1 MNWLSFIFG
10 ILCLVS
16 LDIILGF
23 VVYIIW
29 KYFDLKYF
37 SEFEITKLKNEN
49 EYLKK
54 ENQKINKH
62 TEENWGDG
70 YNNLY

>member
-1 MNWLSFIFG
+1 MNYLSFIFG

-37 SEFEITKLKNEN
+37 SEFEMTKLRNEN
-49 EYLKK
+49 EYLK
-54 ENQKINKH
+54 EQNQKINGSDSDY
-62 TEENWGDG
+62 WRI
-70 YNNLY
+70 

>member
-23 VVYIIW
+23 ITYTIW

-37 SEFEITKLKNEN
+37 SEFEITKLRNEN
-49 EYLKK
+49 EYLK
-54 ENQKINKH
+54 EQNQKINGSDSDY
-62 TEENWGDG
+62 WR
-70 YNNLY
+70 L

>member
-1 MNWLSFIFG
+1 MNWLGFIFG

-23 VVYIIW
+23 VVYTIW

-49 EYLKK
+49 EYLK
-54 ENQKINKH
+54 EQNQKINGSDSDY
-62 TEENWGDG
+62 WRI
-70 YNNLY
+70 

>member
-1 MNWLSFIFG
+1 MNYLSFIFG

-23 VVYIIW
+23 LVYIVW

-49 EYLKK
+49 EYLK
-54 ENQKINKH
+54 EQNQKINGSDSDY
-62 TEENWGDG
+62 WRI
-70 YNNLY
+70 

>member
-23 VVYIIW
+23 VVYTIW

-37 SEFEITKLKNEN
+37 SEFEITKLRNEN
-49 EYLKK
+49 EYLK
-54 ENQKINKH
+54 EQNQKINGSDSDY
-62 TEENWGDG
+62 WRI
-70 YNNLY
+70 

>member
-1 MNWLSFIFG
+1 MNYLSFIFG

-23 VVYIIW
+23 LVYIIW

-37 SEFEITKLKNEN
+37 SEFEITKLRNEN
-49 EYLKK
+49 EYLK
-54 ENQKINKH
+54 EQNQKINGSDSDY
-62 TEENWGDG
+62 WRI
-70 YNNLY
+70 

>member
-23 VVYIIW
+23 VIYTIW

-37 SEFEITKLKNEN
+37 SEFEITKLRNEN
-49 EYLKK
+49 EYLK
-54 ENQKINKH
+54 EQNQKINGSDS
-62 TEENWGDG
+62 EYWRI
-70 YNNLY
+70 